1 MNAPHTPSHRAS
13 HAGSPTDM
21 RRADGHDPLDDIPAG
36 ARALA
41 RLNASRR
48 RLRRELLPPEP
59 DHLPRED
66 GGGPPLPRRMRAMFR
81 HWKYKFRHSA
91 LGGMALTAFQTWWH
105 DHPLRVPGEAL
116 SSELRGAVVPLVR
129 RHPVATVLLASAAGA
144 ALVAWKPWRW
154 PVVARHVQPLPR
166 SFGRWAM
173 AQLSSPAVQSILATW
188 LMSSFSHKNRAE
200 PEPDDEMPGDAAAGD
215 AAPRSPQ
222 PEMPATQAATDAAP
236 GQASAAQAAPFNPAS
251 PAQALHGSADPVVA
265 PPAMP
270 PSTQRPSPPT
280 AAGSQGRPGTQA
292 EADAGIPAD
301 A

>member
-1 MNAPHTPSHRAS
+1 MTAPHTSSNSAT
-13 HAGSPTDM
+13 HAVSTAHT
-21 RRADGHDPLDDIPAG
+21 RRAGDQDPLDDIPEG

-59 DHLPRED
+59 EHPLPED
-66 GGGPPLPRRMRAMFR
+66 GGGPPIPRRMRAMFR
-81 HWKYKFRHSA
+81 HWKYKLRHSA
-91 LGGMALTAFQTWWH
+91 LGGVALTAFQTWWH

-154 PVVARHVQPLPR
+154 PVVARRIKPLPN

-188 LMSSFSHKNRAE
+188 LMSTFSHKTRAE
-200 PEPDDEMPGDAAAGD
+200 PEDEMPGDEATGN
-215 AAPRSPQ
+215 APFSPQ
-222 PEMPATQAATDAAP
+222 PDVPATAAAAHGAP
-236 GQASAAQAAPFNPAS
+236 SQASGAQATPAS
-251 PAQALHGSADPVVA
+251 PAQASHGAADPAVM
-265 PPAMP
+265 PPAAPQHSQPHP
-270 PSTQRPSPPT
+270 PHTSPKAP
-280 AAGSQGRPGTQA
+280 AGSPGRPGTQA